1 MYKYQDEQKN
11 GINEV
16 VELTSTRSQE
26 ELQRILQR
34 LELAY
39 ETGESIDA
47 CLSTNMI
54 SVGVD
59 VSRLGLMLVNG
70 QPKSK
75 SEYIQ
80 ATSRVGRS
88 YPGIVVTLYNDSKV
102 RDKSGFEA
110 FQAIHQSLYKDVE
123 IMSVTPFSPQCI
135 DKALATVLIAT
146 VRHLIPEAVDNPNL
160 TDYKNSHSNCGK
172 HNSRC
177 KSEVLN
183 ESFQENLTI
192 CF

>member
-1 MYKYQDEQKN
+1 M
-11 GINEV
+11 

-75 SEYIQ
+75 SEYVE
-80 ATSRVGRS
+80 ATSRGE
-88 YPGIVVTLYNDSKV
+88 G
-102 RDKSGFEA
+102 
-110 FQAIHQSLYKDVE
+110 H
-123 IMSVTPFSPQCI
+123 TP
-135 DKALATVLIAT
+135 AL
-146 VRHLIPEAVDNPNL
+146 
-160 TDYKNSHSNCGK
+160 
-172 HNSRC
+172 
-177 KSEVLN
+177 
-183 ESFQENLTI
+183 
-192 CF
+192 